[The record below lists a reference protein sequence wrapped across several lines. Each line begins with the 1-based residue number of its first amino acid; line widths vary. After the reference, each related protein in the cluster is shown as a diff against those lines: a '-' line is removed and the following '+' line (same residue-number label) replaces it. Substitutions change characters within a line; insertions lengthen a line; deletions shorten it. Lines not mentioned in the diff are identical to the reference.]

1 MPCSPGV
8 SCETLTAILMPLP
21 VGMIFADPIF
31 VPCAFTISAW
41 AELGAAET
49 NWTAAEN
56 HKSPATAN
64 RIRKRMAY
72 LTERRFD
79 IGTASILSHA
89 ASLQIARLANL
100 YAARGATS
108 WQPSAFRGSRTRSEG
123 TDSQRRRLQQA
134 SLSWI
139 AGSPLLGERN

>member
-64 RIRKRMAY
+64 RIRKRKAY

-100 YAARGATS
+100 
-108 WQPSAFRGSRTRSEG
+108 QEPIE
-123 TDSQRRRLQQA
+123 RLDPGHHLVQMSGRL
-134 SLSWI
+134 SLTPCLRFF
-139 AGSPLLGERN
+139 GFPGEVTLGGPKRA